1 MERFEL
7 KQVAKNDPEAIGT
20 AVITTASLSGTDA
33 QKDAF
38 VSSLGADW
46 EPIPEE
52 LAELTESFYKCYG
65 DGKKRIKSKRKLHL
79 KKLDVAFFFCCSLK

>member
-1 MERFEL
+1 MKRFEL
-7 KQVAKNDPEAIGT
+7 KQIAKNDPDAVGT

-52 LAELTESFYKCYG
+52 LLSGRNFINFARAYLVIC
-65 DGKKRIKSKRKLHL
+65 
-79 KKLDVAFFFCCSLK
+79 

>member
-1 MERFEL
+1 MKKFEL
-7 KQVAKNDPEAIGT
+7 KQVARNNSAAVGT

-52 LAELTESFYKCYG
+52 LLNGQNFINFARACE
-65 DGKKRIKSKRKLHL
+65 
-79 KKLDVAFFFCCSLK
+79 

>member
-1 MERFEL
+1 MKEFEI
-7 KQVAKNDPEAIGT
+7 KQIAKNDPEAWGT
-20 AVITTASLSGTDA
+20 AVITTASLSGTEA

-52 LAELTESFYKCYG
+52 FLNGQNFNNFARACK
-65 DGKKRIKSKRKLHL
+65 
-79 KKLDVAFFFCCSLK
+79 

>member
-52 LAELTESFYKCYG
+52 LLSGQNFINFARACEGGNQK
-65 DGKKRIKSKRKLHL
+65 
-79 KKLDVAFFFCCSLK
+79 

>member
-1 MERFEL
+1 MEEKNIRKFKI

-20 AVITTASLSGTDA
+20 AVITTASLSGTEA

-38 VSSLGADW
+38 VSSLGTDW

-52 LAELTESFYKCYG
+52 LLNGQNFINFARACKE
-65 DGKKRIKSKRKLHL
+65 
-79 KKLDVAFFFCCSLK
+79 

>member
-52 LAELTESFYKCYG
+52 LLKRAEFY
-65 DGKKRIKSKRKLHL
+65 
-79 KKLDVAFFFCCSLK
+79 